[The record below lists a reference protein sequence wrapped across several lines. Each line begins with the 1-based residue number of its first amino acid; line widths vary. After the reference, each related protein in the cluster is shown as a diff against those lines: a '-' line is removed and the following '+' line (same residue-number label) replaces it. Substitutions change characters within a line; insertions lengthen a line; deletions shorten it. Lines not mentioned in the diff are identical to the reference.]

1 LFSCTDIGISLPG
14 SPTDHNTA
22 YMMPLE
28 DIRCTL
34 ALCPNRE
41 AREEAEAGTVVAT
54 VPPEAIERRC
64 TNFRL

>member
-1 LFSCTDIGISLPG
+1 
-14 SPTDHNTA
+14 
-22 YMMPLE
+22 MMPLE